1 MDFLWYWKERPC
13 YMGMGRGAWV
23 QLRNLPTAVAL
34 STLPW
39 EERRR
44 VLRHC
49 LLVPLLLVNEEKKI
63 IKTMLKVLLRSREG
77 REVNHAAERK
87 YRKII
92 PCDMVRGRGA
102 ADTKQRGTKN
112 PQLKT
117 KLRLRSWG
125 SLHPAQPSLTL
136 V

>member
-1 MDFLWYWKERPC
+1 M
-13 YMGMGRGAWV
+13 
-23 QLRNLPTAVAL
+23 
-34 STLPW
+34 
-39 EERRR
+39 
-44 VLRHC
+44 LRHC

-112 PQLKT
+112 PTALVG
-117 KLRLRSWG
+117 LRSWG

>member
-13 YMGMGRGAWV
+13 YVGTGRGAWV

-34 STLPW
+34 ITLPW
-39 EERRR
+39 EERR

-49 LLVPLLLVNEEKKI
+49 LLVPLLLVNEEKKPKDHVESI
-63 IKTMLKVLLRSREG
+63 AAFKGGEKS
-77 REVNHAAERK
+77 AAERK

-112 PQLKT
+112 PTALVG
-117 KLRLRSWG
+117 LRSWG